1 MEELIIN
8 LQELLL
14 PRLIL
19 DNQCFIGRWHVAYRL
34 GRKPF
39 LFISGDHRTCHPHP
53 PIRKKQ
59 EKKKSTCH
67 FKESFSH
74 VIDQHVNIFFMVA
87 SETCGD

>member
-39 LFISGDHRTCHPHP
+39 FLFLVIIGLVTHILQS
-53 PIRKKQ
+53 
-59 EKKKSTCH
+59 EKSRRRRNQL
-67 FKESFSH
+67 
-74 VIDQHVNIFFMVA
+74 VILKNPSLM
-87 SETCGD
+87 